1 MEVWVCSRL
10 KSVSLCLSVIH
21 VSVCL
26 NMLMLCNQAW
36 CSGEP
41 SRAKVLSK
49 TKNKKVEGCH
59 LLLQEVR
66 VLEVEKELQL
76 VQQER
81 DVLLQQVDILKM

>member
-1 MEVWVCSRL
+1 
-10 KSVSLCLSVIH
+10 
-21 VSVCL
+21 
-26 NMLMLCNQAW
+26 MLWSQAW

-41 SRAKVLSK
+41 SRAKVLCK
-49 TKNKKVEGCH
+49 TKTKKVEGCH

>member
-1 MEVWVCSRL
+1 
-10 KSVSLCLSVIH
+10 
-21 VSVCL
+21 
-26 NMLMLCNQAW
+26 MLC
-36 CSGEP
+36 
-41 SRAKVLSK
+41 K